1 MFVRGQGGRT
11 VTASAFQRT
20 SINHRE
26 DCIVRKTNLFLIN
39 CVSCVLA
46 VTASPLMAAPPKSS
60 QACWQPAFE
69 AGDADAVA
77 QCYAPDAVMWLP
89 GAPMM
94 QGRDAIRAGYADFFA
109 ASTIKSVTL
118 NELGKVSHGN
128 EASSWGTFTVV
139 AVSKKDGKETTE
151 SGRYTDVSR
160 RIAGRWQYLVD
171 HASDEPAVAG
181 D

>member
-1 MFVRGQGGRT
+1 MNGVMSGLLA
-11 VTASAFQRT
+11 VSAF
-20 SINHRE
+20 
-26 DCIVRKTNLFLIN
+26 
-39 CVSCVLA
+39 
-46 VTASPLMAAPPKSS
+46 PLMAAPPESS

-77 QCYAPDAVMWLP
+77 QCYAPDAVLWLP

-171 HASDEPAVAG
+171 HASDDPAVAG